1 MTKVLSPGR
10 AVSYAWRMTITAR
23 LRLFLAVLALALPP
37 MGAVAAALTP
47 PVAVMAA
54 EECGGHDCPA
64 STHGAA
70 SAHDAATAC
79 ALGCLQAQAA
89 PLLLTQTALPHPVPR
104 LLPLT
109 PSAHSPLSPLVP
121 SPPERPPRA

>member
-1 MTKVLSPGR
+1 
-10 AVSYAWRMTITAR
+10 MTIFAR

-37 MGAVAAALTP
+37 LGTVSAAMAP

-54 EECGGHDCPA
+54 EECGGHDCP
-64 STHGAA
+64 A

-89 PLLLTQTALPHPVPR
+89 PLLLTQTALPRPVLR
-104 LLPLT
+104 LLPLA